1 MRQRRFN
8 RRRPGGGQRHPQ
20 QHDQQQG
27 GQFADQGAPVP
38 TEPGQPPATDAAQP
52 NIVNTTEPQSSAT
65 PAVQVTEPSHQQSTQ
80 GQPQQNQPPQRQLTP
95 CRGVLE
101 VGEKGFGFLRNPA
114 RSFQIS
120 PNDIYVSPDMIRKYK
135 LRPGIEVDGKSA
147 PPKKGS
153 PQLVEINTIN
163 GDAPEKFMNLKKFD
177 DLTVIQPDERFIME
191 TVPDRYTT
199 RVLDVVAPIGKGTRG
214 LIVAAPRTGKT
225 TLLHHIADAV
235 ITNHPDVHTMVLL
248 VDERPEE
255 TTDFRRSIKG
265 GEVLAST
272 NDQTIEDHVRTAKMA
287 IERAKRLVE
296 AGKDVFVVLDSI
308 TRLARAFNNYI
319 GSTGRTM
326 TGGLDARAME
336 QPRRIFASARNT
348 EEAGSLTIVATA
360 LIETGSRMDELIFQ
374 EFKGTGNMELV
385 LDRKIAEQRYWPA
398 VDINMSGTRR
408 EELLLTPPEL
418 EAIARMRRALA
429 GAPPVEAIQK
439 LLNGLSKLKT
449 NKEFL
454 IAVGKGG

>member
-1 MRQRRFN
+1 MSEN
-8 RRRPGGGQRHPQ
+8 EPQ
-20 QHDQQQG
+20 QTQ
-27 GQFADQGAPVP
+27 A
-38 TEPGQPPATDAAQP
+38 EPETKPA
-52 NIVNTTEPQSSAT
+52 
-65 PAVQVTEPSHQQSTQ
+65 
-80 GQPQQNQPPQRQLTP
+80 PPQHSAV
-95 CRGVLE
+95 RGVLE

-114 RSFQIS
+114 KSFQIS
-120 PNDIYVSPDMIRKYK
+120 PNDIYVSPDIIRKFK
-135 LRPGIEVDGKSA
+135 LRAGIEIEGKAA
-147 PPKKGS
+147 PPRKGS
-153 PQLVEINTIN
+153 PQLVEITTIN
-163 GDAPEKFMNLKKFD
+163 DRPVEKYSSLKKFD
-177 DLTVIQPDERFIME
+177 DLTVIQPNERFVLE

-199 RVLDVVAPIGKGTRG
+199 RVVDLVAPVGKGTRG

-235 ITNHPDVHTMVLL
+235 LTNHPDVHTMVLL

-265 GEVLAST
+265 GEVIAST
-272 NDQTIEDHVRTAKMA
+272 NDQTIEEHVRTAKIA

-296 AGKDVFVVLDSI
+296 FGRDVFMVLDSI

-336 QPRRIFASARNT
+336 QPRRIFASARKA
-348 EEAGSLTIVATA
+348 EEGGSLTIIATA
-360 LIETGSRMDELIFQ
+360 LIDTGSRMDELIFQ
-374 EFKGTGNMELV
+374 EFKGTGNSELV

-398 VDINMSGTRR
+398 VDINASGTRR
-408 EELLLTPPEL
+408 EELLLAPRDL
-418 EAIARMRRALA
+418 EAIARMRRALS

-454 IAVGKGG
+454 KAMADA

>member
-1 MRQRRFN
+1 VNETEQ
-8 RRRPGGGQRHPQ
+8 PQTQPQPPPQ
-20 QHDQQQG
+20 Q
-27 GQFADQGAPVP
+27 P
-38 TEPGQPPATDAAQP
+38 TESR
-52 NIVNTTEPQSSAT
+52 I
-65 PAVQVTEPSHQQSTQ
+65 
-80 GQPQQNQPPQRQLTP
+80 
-95 CRGVLE
+95 RGVLE

-120 PNDIYVSPDMIRKYK
+120 PNDIYVSPDVIRKFK
-135 LRPGIEVDGKSA
+135 LRPGLEIEGRAV

-153 PQLVEINTIN
+153 PQLAEIYKIN
-163 GDAPEKFMNLKKFD
+163 GHPPEKWTSLKKFD
-177 DLTVIQPDERFIME
+177 DLTSLNPNERYILE

-199 RVLDVVAPIGKGTRG
+199 RVVDIVAPIGKGTRG
-214 LIVAAPRTGKT
+214 LIVASPRTGKT

-235 ITNHPDVHTMVLL
+235 LANHPDVHTMVVL

-255 TTDFRRSIKG
+255 TTDFRRSVKG
-265 GEVLAST
+265 GEVIAST
-272 NDQTIEDHVRTAKMA
+272 NDQTIEEHVRTAKMA

-296 AGKDVFVVLDSI
+296 FGRDVFIVLDSI

-336 QPRRIFASARNT
+336 QPRRIFASARKA
-348 EEAGSLTIVATA
+348 EEGGSLTIIATA

-374 EFKGTGNMELV
+374 EFKGTGNSELV

-398 VDINMSGTRR
+398 VDINASGTRR
-408 EELLLTPPEL
+408 EELLLAPKDL
-418 EAIARMRRALA
+418 EAITHLRRALS
-429 GAPPVEAIQK
+429 GAPPVESIQK
-439 LLNGLSKLKT
+439 LLSGLSKFKT

-454 IAVGKGG
+454 KAIV

>member
-1 MRQRRFN
+1 VN
-8 RRRPGGGQRHPQ
+8 DIAKPQ
-20 QHDQQQG
+20 PQS
-27 GQFADQGAPVP
+27 
-38 TEPGQPPATDAAQP
+38 
-52 NIVNTTEPQSSAT
+52 TEPQPT
-65 PAVQVTEPSHQQSTQ
+65 PASNGS
-80 GQPQQNQPPQRQLTP
+80 P
-95 CRGVLE
+95 CKGVLE

-114 RSFQIS
+114 KSFQIS
-120 PNDIYVSPDMIRKYK
+120 PNDIYVSPDVIRRFK
-135 LRPGIEVDGKSA
+135 LRAGLEIDGRA
-147 PPKKGS
+147 VPPRKGS
-153 PQLVEINTIN
+153 PQLAEIYTIN
-163 GDAPEKFMNLKKFD
+163 GQPPEKFATLKKFD
-177 DLTVIQPDERFIME
+177 DLTVIQPNERFVLE

-199 RVLDVVAPIGKGTRG
+199 RTVDLIAPIGKGTRG

-235 ITNHPDVHTMVLL
+235 LTNHPDVHTMVLL

-265 GEVLAST
+265 GEVIAST
-272 NDQTIEDHVRTAKMA
+272 NDQTIEDHVRTARIA
-287 IERAKRLVE
+287 IERAKRMVE
-296 AGKDVFVVLDSI
+296 FGKDVFVVLDSI

-336 QPRRIFASARNT
+336 QPRRIFASARKA
-348 EEAGSLTIVATA
+348 EEGGSLTIIATA

-398 VDINMSGTRR
+398 VDINLSGTRR
-408 EELLLTPPEL
+408 EELLMSAKDL

-439 LLNGLSKLKT
+439 LLNGLQKIKT

-454 IAVGKGG
+454 KQLAVA